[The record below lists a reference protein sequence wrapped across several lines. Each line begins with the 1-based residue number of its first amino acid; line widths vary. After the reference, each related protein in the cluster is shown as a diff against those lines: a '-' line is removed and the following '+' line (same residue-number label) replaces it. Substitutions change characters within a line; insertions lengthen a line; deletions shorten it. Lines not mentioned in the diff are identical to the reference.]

1 MKFTCEKALLVSAL
15 SVASRTVAQKSTIPC
30 LEGVLLRAGV
40 ALQLTGYNLETGI
53 TVHVGAQIQEAGS
66 CGMPAR
72 LFFDIVRMLP
82 DEMVSIT
89 VDHKQQVSIRAG
101 AAFFQIT
108 AMDSEDYPELPD
120 VNGKSGVTMPQ
131 SALKAMIS
139 GTIFSVSEN
148 QARPIQT
155 GCLMEVTEDS
165 VTMVAVDSFRL
176 ARRTW
181 HTENAANHTLKFV
194 VPAAGLK
201 EIERILEDSDEPVT
215 FTLGDK
221 HILFS
226 IGDALLVSRVLE
238 GEFIDWRRVVPT
250 NCGTVLT
257 ANVAELTS
265 SIERVSL
272 IISEKVKSPVR
283 CVFGDNMADFRTANT
298 IGSAHDTCSIAGNG
312 GELEIGFNS
321 RYLLDALRVIPSE
334 EVTLELQNGLSPIVF
349 TPCDKKYDFAY
360 MVLPVRLRSNS

>member
-66 CGMPAR
+66 CVMPAR
-72 LFFDIVRMLP
+72 LFFDIVRKLP

-120 VNGKSGVTMPQ
+120 VNGKSG
-131 SALKAMIS
+131 
-139 GTIFSVSEN
+139 
-148 QARPIQT
+148 IQT

>member
-66 CGMPAR
+66 CVMPAR
-72 LFFDIVRMLP
+72 LFFDIVRKLP

-181 HTENAANHTLKFV
+181 HTETPRTIPSNSSS
-194 VPAAGLK
+194 P
-201 EIERILEDSDEPVT
+201 PP
-215 FTLGDK
+215 
-221 HILFS
+221 
-226 IGDALLVSRVLE
+226 VSRRSSA
-238 GEFIDWRRVVPT
+238 FSRTPT
-250 NCGTVLT
+250 SPLPSRS
-257 ANVAELTS
+257 AISTS
-265 SIERVSL
+265 S
-272 IISEKVKSPVR
+272 SPSATPCSSAACSR
-283 CVFGDNMADFRTANT
+283 ANSST
-298 IGSAHDTCSIAGNG
+298 GAA
-312 GELEIGFNS
+312 
-321 RYLLDALRVIPSE
+321 
-334 EVTLELQNGLSPIVF
+334 LSPQ
-349 TPCDKKYDFAY
+349 TAAPSS
-360 MVLPVRLRSNS
+360 PRTSPS